1 MTMEGDAG
9 GVSRRGWAVLAL
21 AALLL
26 LAAGLVRVVV
36 GSRETLLHLLVGTVL
51 SVAIMAA
58 AAWWA
63 FTTRRI
69 WKRWMNLAIVA
80 LAVANVVLGLVE
92 LSIGQTVGALA
103 IVVGVLG
110 YAAAARRA
118 LRPPGLQPPGLQP
131 PGLWTAAGTP
141 PAGPLRSPSGGP
153 SNGGRGADAPSGRSS
168 HASGDLHSG
177 ERGADAPSGRGSHAS
192 GDLHSGGRNADAPSG
207 RGSHASG
214 DPHSGGRGFDL
225 PSRPWLLVNPRSGG
239 GKAEQFGLVGAAEAR
254 GVQVHVLAAGDDPAA
269 LARQAVA
276 EGADAVGVAGGDG
289 SLGLVAAVA
298 VEADVPFVCVPAGTR
313 NHFAGDLGL
322 DRADPLAALDAFAG
336 PERRIDVGVVGD
348 RVFVNNVSLGAY
360 ADLVADPRYRA
371 GKFATAHAVLPASL
385 RGERAL
391 LQVDLRDA
399 DGRQHPD
406 VLVLLVASNR
416 YELNGVRARLDAG
429 VLQVSAL
436 RARTGAAL
444 AGLAARMAARGGRA
458 PRGTGWAQ
466 WTTTAL
472 RVEAPIPY
480 LPAGIDGEAATL
492 ASPLEF
498 RLLPQAL
505 RVLLPPTLRP
515 AAGRLRLQS
524 WATIRRLLAVAGG
537 RSTGP

>member
-9 GVSRRGWAVLAL
+9 RDLTGRGWAVLAL

-26 LAAGLVRVVV
+26 LVAGLVRVVV
-36 GSRETLLHLLVGTVL
+36 GSGETLLHLLVGTVVSL
-51 SVAIMAA
+51 AIMAA

-63 FTTRRI
+63 FTTRRV
-69 WKRWMNLAIVA
+69 WKRWINLAIA
-80 LAVANVVLGLVE
+80 GLAVANVVLGLVE
-92 LSIGQTVGALA
+92 LSVGQAAGALA
-103 IVVGVLG
+103 IVAGVLG

-118 LRPPGLQPPGLQP
+118 LQPAGLPAARLRPAR
-131 PGLWTAAGTP
+131 LWPAASPP

-153 SNGGRGADAPSGRSS
+153 SGQGP
-168 HASGDLHSG
+168 
-177 ERGADAPSGRGSHAS
+177 GSHA
-192 GDLHSGGRNADAPSG
+192 
-207 RGSHASG
+207 
-214 DPHSGGRGFDL
+214 

-239 GKAEQFGLVGAAEAR
+239 GKAERFGLVGAAKAR
-254 GVQVHVLAAGDDPAA
+254 GVHVHLLAAGDDPAA

-276 EGADAVGVAGGDG
+276 AGADAIGVAGGDG

-322 DRADPLAALDAFAG
+322 DRSNPVAALDAFAG
-336 PERRIDVGVVGD
+336 PERRVDVGVVGD

-360 ADLVADPRYRA
+360 ADLVADPRYRS
-371 GKFATAHAVLPASL
+371 GKLATAHAVLPASL

-399 DGRQHPD
+399 EGGHHPD

-416 YELNGVRARLDAG
+416 YELNGVRERLDGG

-444 AGLAARMAARGGRA
+444 AGLATRIAARGGRT
-458 PRGTGWAQ
+458 PRGAGWAQ
-466 WTTTAL
+466 WTTTSL
-472 RVEAPIPY
+472 RVEATLAR
-480 LPAGIDGEAATL
+480 LPAGIDGEAAIL
-492 ASPLEF
+492 ESPLEF

-505 RVLLPPTLRP
+505 RVLVPPSLRP

-524 WATIRRLLAVAGG
+524 WHTIRRLLAVAAG
-537 RSTGP
+537 RPAGP